1 MASKTKKKAFKT
13 TRFFVLADAHGI
25 ETFTPDKSNFT
36 FMAMRAECNRQR
48 HAVAFAVDFKDE
60 EALTI
65 VKELLAKE
73 DWKKALTALKV
84 AHKMSAADILLASQ
98 DQQVIDSHKES
109 LELIPNDKL
118 DPYWG

>member
-65 VKELLAKE
+65 VKEHLAKE
-73 DWKKALTALKV
+73 EWKKALTALKV
-84 AHKMSAADILLASQ
+84 ACSMGVTNILIQKGSALD
-98 DQQVIDSHKES
+98 KKS
-109 LELIPNDKL
+109 LDMIPNDAL
-118 DPYWG
+118 DPYWRK